1 MRRSQAS
8 LLVIGLLVG
17 DSCVE
22 EPSSVDPPS
31 AVLLICGEAPRPT
44 AAPSITYLIQGGA
57 WVVMMPQADLEA
69 IMVDQDRLLSWQ
81 RCATEAIVLACSRKD

>member
-1 MRRSQAS
+1 MRSQAS
-8 LLVIGLLVG
+8 LLVLGLLVMC
-17 DSCVE
+17 SCVE
-22 EPSSVDPPS
+22 EHASVDPPS
-31 AVLLICGEAPRPT
+31 AVLLICGEAPRPM

-57 WVVMMPQADLEA
+57 WMVLMPQADLDT